1 MRTSP
6 QTFSILWLKKETDGW
21 MSTGLIKQ
29 IEKKDQRTG
38 NVRILV
44 RSLPLSL
51 FTESCQGWRDDVIW
65 KRLMLWG
72 TRNILMTS
80 RGGRGQSYLEERNER
95 RKWKTLIKSST
106 PDPELRTTKALN
118 TVITI
123 WISHSCLPGERS
135 QEEGWP
141 GEPQP
146 GATRDSAADLTWDAP
161 FPCC

>member
-21 MSTGLIKQ
+21 MNTGLIKQ
-29 IEKKDQRTG
+29 TEKKDQRTG

-44 RSLPLSL
+44 RSLPLSV

-80 RGGRGQSYLEERNER
+80 RRVGDSLIWRKGMKEENGR
-95 RKWKTLIKSST
+95 LIKSST
-106 PDPELRTTKALN
+106 PDPGLRTTKALN

-146 GATRDSAADLTWDAP
+146 AATRDSAADLTWDAP